1 MVLGM
6 EKKYDIFISYSR
18 KDFQEVKALYEMLKS
33 EIDGIRIWFDING
46 IESGDEFEDKIIN
59 AIDNSEVVI
68 FALSDNAINSR
79 WTKDEVMYARNTDK
93 RVIPVLLEG
102 AKLKGWFLF
111 KFGRIDC
118 IDSKDQLQISK
129 MIGNFCQWFGLQR
142 RNNTVSGK
150 IKAESANSSQID
162 KVIDSK
168 VKQTK
173 IVWNSDKRE
182 FEEID
187 ENGSGVQKYRITL
200 VDCGVAKLG
209 MVKLIKETMGWDL
222 VSSLN
227 FVDYVPS
234 VFPILFSEEEMLSI
248 QYNIEDLGGTVKV
261 EKV

>member
-1 MVLGM
+1 M
-6 EKKYDIFISYSR
+6 KYDIFISYSR
-18 KDFQEVKALYEMLKS
+18 KDFQEVNALYEMLKS

-118 IDSKDQLQISK
+118 IDLKDQLQISK
-129 MIGNFCQWFGLQR
+129 MIGNFCQWFGLER
-142 RNNTVSGK
+142 RSNTVSGT
-150 IKAESANSSQID
+150 IKAESANLSQID
-162 KVIDSK
+162 KVIDSNLSNQKK
-168 VKQTK
+168 V
-173 IVWNSDKRE
+173 VWDTATGR
-182 FEEID
+182 FEEVD

-200 VDCGVAKLG
+200 VDSGVAKLG

-222 VSSLN
+222 VSSKN

-234 VFPILFSEEEMLSI
+234 VFPMLFSEEEMLSI